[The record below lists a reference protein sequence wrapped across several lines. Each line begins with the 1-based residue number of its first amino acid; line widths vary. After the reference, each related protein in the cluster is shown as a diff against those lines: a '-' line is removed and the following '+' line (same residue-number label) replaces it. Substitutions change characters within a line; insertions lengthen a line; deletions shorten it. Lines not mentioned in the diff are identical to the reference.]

1 MRKSILEKT
10 TAELAREKEHEIVE
24 QLRQK
29 RRRLLLDAKSMEEQ
43 ADKLA
48 DEAESSSNLTLLAKS
63 NALRKGTKA
72 KKDSIAKIDED
83 IANHMKTP

>member
-1 MRKSILEKT
+1 MQ
-10 TAELAREKEHEIVE
+10 ELARNKEQEIVE
-24 QLRQK
+24 RLREK
-29 RRRLLLDAKSMEEQ
+29 RRRIMLDAKSMEEQ

-48 DEAESSSNLTLLAKS
+48 DDAESSSDLTLLAKS

-72 KKDSIAKIDED
+72 KKDSIAKIDKD

>member
-1 MRKSILEKT
+1 
-10 TAELAREKEHEIVE
+10 
-24 QLRQK
+24 
-29 RRRLLLDAKSMEEQ
+29 MEEQ